1 MADASEA
8 LKLDPKDFKLSSYDN
23 LSISMPEKPVM
34 GEDDVDAQ
42 LFQYVISS
50 GKQINSIADL
60 DDAWVQSNFDGLET
74 IDDVRQAIKDDYDRN
89 LEFEYS
95 DMKFR
100 ACSDEMVNRL
110 EGDIDEDVL
119 QANIDA
125 MRHANEERLD
135 AMHITMEQYLKEEH
149 LTPDQYEDKLRD
161 ETLYQLRL
169 NMALDLMADV
179 LGMQVG
185 NHEITEYLQTPNPE
199 AFLEEI
205 REKDMVEEARQAAT
219 RVKTMRRAVDTA
231 LVNGEIE
238 TPASK
243 AAMIKERVMQE
254 EDDEEVVIPDLENLP
269 EAEIRDDNPF
279 RLTIIDD

>member
-1 MADASEA
+1 MAEASEA
-8 LKLDPKDFKLSSYDN
+8 LKLNPKDFKLSSYDN
-23 LSISMPEKPVM
+23 ISITMPEKPSM
-34 GEDDVDAQ
+34 DEDDVDAQ

-50 GKQINSIADL
+50 GKNIKSIADL
-60 DDAWVQSNFDGLET
+60 DDEWVKNNFDGLET
-74 IDDVRQAIKDDYDRN
+74 IDDVRQAIKDDYDHE

-100 ACSDEMVNRL
+100 ACCDELINRL
-110 EGDIDEDVL
+110 EGDVSEDVL
-119 QANIDA
+119 KSNIET
-125 MRHANEERLD
+125 MRQTNQERLD
-135 AMHITMEQYLKEEH
+135 SMHISMEQYLKEEH
-149 LTPDQYEDKLRD
+149 LTPDQYEDKLRN

-169 NMALDLMADV
+169 NMALDLLADV

-185 NHEITEYLQTPNPE
+185 NHEITDYLQTPDPK

-205 REKDMVEEARQAAT
+205 REKDMVEDARRAAV

-243 AAMIKERVMQE
+243 AAMIKERVLKE
-254 EDDEEVVIPDLENLP
+254 EDDEDVVIPDLENLP
-269 EAEIRDDNPF
+269 IAEIRDDSSS
-279 RLTIIDD
+279 RLTTDD